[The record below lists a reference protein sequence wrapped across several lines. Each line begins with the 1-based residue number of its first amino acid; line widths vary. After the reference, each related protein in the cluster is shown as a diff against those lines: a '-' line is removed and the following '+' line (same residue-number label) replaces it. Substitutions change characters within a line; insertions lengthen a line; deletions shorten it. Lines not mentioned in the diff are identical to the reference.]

1 METRFCV
8 KPLVWAVWT
17 AHGQILAF
25 RGRVTMTDRHDPSE
39 PAMGFPYGGSA
50 AAGLI
55 RERPWA
61 DGPLGPMEEWPQSLK
76 SAVDLALDSPLAMI
90 VLWGPELVQI
100 YNDAFV
106 ITCGD
111 KHPQGFGQAHEA
123 VWPEVW
129 EFNQPIF
136 DAVWRGETRSFTG
149 QALTINRGAG
159 PEEAWFDVAYS
170 PLRDE
175 TGAVAGALVVVVETT
190 GRVLADARLTD
201 HAAELER
208 RVAERT
214 AEYARVWTNSRD
226 ILVIAGS
233 DGVFRAVSPAWTTI
247 LGHEA
252 SDVVGR
258 SFRDFVCE
266 DDTEDTAQAV
276 EAAAAG
282 VDVKGF
288 ENLYRHQD
296 GSLHRLTWRT
306 SEEGGLIYGYA
317 RDVTEQRAQAEE
329 LRGVAENLRQSQKME
344 AVGQL
349 TGGIAHDFNN
359 MLTGVIGGLDMIERR
374 LADGRHEDVAR
385 FLAIAR
391 QSGERAATLTKRLLA
406 FSRLQSLELKVLDVN
421 QLALGMED
429 MLRRTLGG
437 NVELKLTLEPD
448 VWPVEADP
456 SQLESALLNL
466 TINARDAMPKGGALT
481 IETSNVSTE
490 DFARRHPDLKPGEYV
505 RICVADQGA
514 GMSQKTLDHAF
525 EPFFTTKAIGQGT
538 GLGLSMIYGFAKQSH
553 GHVALVSK
561 IGEGTT
567 VKLWLPRIMGAM
579 DEVQAP
585 VFVEPQRAPANAT
598 VLLVEDEA
606 AVRMLITEVL
616 SELGCVCVEAISADT
631 ALPILRSKQRID
643 LLVTDVGLPGMNG
656 RQLAEMARTLRPGL
670 QVLFVTGYAE
680 GAAHRGEFLG
690 EGMEMIAKPFA
701 IGALAEKISIMLGA
715 RPGINVP

>member
-1 METRFCV
+1 MFVAWGPDLAFLYNDAYRPVFGAKHPWALGRPFKEIWPEAWEHV
-8 KPLVWAVWT
+8 KPLVNAALGGEATW
-17 AHGQILAF
+17 
-25 RGRVTMTDRHDPSE
+25 SE
-39 PAMGFPYGGSA
+39 N
-50 AAGLI
+50 LHLVL
-55 RERPWA
+55 ERN
-61 DGPLGPMEEWPQSLK
+61 GY
-76 SAVDLALDSPLAMI
+76 
-90 VLWGPELVQI
+90 PE
-100 YNDAFV
+100 D
-106 ITCGD
+106 C
-111 KHPQGFGQAHEA
+111 
-123 VWPEVW
+123 W
-129 EFNQPIF
+129 
-136 DAVWRGETRSFTG
+136 FT
-149 QALTINRGAG
+149 
-159 PEEAWFDVAYS
+159 FSYS
-170 PLRDE
+170 PVRDDG
-175 TGAVAGALVVVVETT
+175 GAVAGLFCAATETT
-190 GRVLADARLTD
+190 GQVLAERARAAAEARLID

-208 RVAERT
+208 LVAERT

-226 ILVIAGS
+226 ILVIADP

-247 LGHEA
+247 LGHDPSEVA
-252 SDVVGR
+252 GR
-258 SFRDFVCE
+258 NFRDFVWE
-266 DDTEDTAQAV
+266 DHTERTAQALD
-276 EAAAAG
+276 AAVAG
-282 VDVKGF
+282 VDANGF
-288 ENLYRHQD
+288 ENQYRHKD
-296 GSLHRLTWRT
+296 GSLRCLAWRT

-317 RDVTEQRAQAEE
+317 RDVTEQRAQAED
-329 LRGVAENLRQSQKME
+329 LLGIQENLRQSQKME

-349 TGGIAHDFNN
+349 TSGIAHDFNN

-437 NVELKLTLEPD
+437 NVELKLTLKPD
-448 VWPVEADP
+448 VWPVEADT

-466 TINARDAMPKGGALT
+466 TINARDAMPKGGVLT

-505 RICVADQGA
+505 RICVADQGT

-525 EPFFTTKAIGQGT
+525 EPFFTTKTIGQGT

-567 VKLWLPRIMGAM
+567 VKLWLPRFMGAM

-585 VFVEPQRAPANAT
+585 VFVGPQRAPENAT
-598 VLLVEDEA
+598 VLLVEDEPT
-606 AVRMLITEVL
+606 VRDLIAEIL
-616 SELGCVCVEAISADT
+616 IELGCVCVEASSGDA

-643 LLVTDVGLPGMNG
+643 LLVTDVGLPGING
-656 RQLAEMARTLRPGL
+656 RQLAEMARTLRPEL
-670 QVLFVTGYAE
+670 HVLFVTGYAE
-680 GAAHRGEFLG
+680 GAADRGEFLG

-701 IGALAEKISIMLGA
+701 VGALAEKISIMLGA
-715 RPGINVP
+715 RPGIIIP